1 MSDITA
7 TDSRHSVHS
16 GMVVDIAENSLDRA
30 TKLLAGIHGG
40 VYKAVG
46 GALARA
52 ASSAKSA
59 IKRPITEDYAI
70 SQSEFLSRTRDMNHF
85 TREASGEISVVFGF
99 VGSVIP
105 LTKFNTRVDRTGR
118 VTTQVKRSGAATAL
132 EHAFRAQMG
141 GHTGI
146 YEREGPERMPVH
158 ELYGPATT
166 QMMYS
171 DEHIMDTA
179 EEAMVET
186 FDKRIDHEINRL
198 LNGWGR

>member
-7 TDSRHSVHS
+7 RDGRHSVY
-16 GMVVDIAENSLDRA
+16 GGLVVDIAEDSLDRA
-30 TKLLAGIHGG
+30 TKLLAGINGG
-40 VYKAVG
+40 LYKAVG
-46 GALARA
+46 GALSRA
-52 ASSAKSA
+52 ASSAKTA
-59 IKRPITEDYAI
+59 VKKPVTEDYAI
-70 SQSEFLSRTRDMNHF
+70 SQGEFLARTKNINHF
-85 TREASGEISVVFGF
+85 TREAGGEISVVFGF

-105 LTKFNTRVDRTGR
+105 LTKFNTRVDRAGR
-118 VTTQVKRSGAATAL
+118 VTTQVKRSGAATVL

-146 YEREGPERMPVH
+146 YEREGPERVPVH

-171 DEHIMDTA
+171 DEHVTDTA
-179 EEAMVET
+179 EAAMVET
-186 FDKRIDHEINRL
+186 FNKRLDHEIDRL